1 MYRNYPYNIVLAS
14 ASPRRKELLH
24 QLGFNFTI
32 NVKEVDETPSIE
44 SSPAEVAIRIASKK
58 MDAFCFDCLPDK
70 TLIITADTVV
80 ALDQK
85 ILGKPDSHYDAKLM
99 LQSLS
104 GRSHDVITAVCL
116 KSKSKSFTFFDTTTV
131 VFSEISD
138 SEIDYYIQN
147 FKPFDKSGSYGI
159 QEWIGVGF
167 ISSIEGSYTNVVG
180 LPTEKLRKALIDFID

>member
-32 NVKEVDETPSIE
+32 DVKEVDETPSMEI
-44 SSPAEVAIRIASKK
+44 SPAEVAIRIASKK
-58 MDAFCFDCLPDK
+58 MDAFCFDFLPDN
-70 TLIITADTVV
+70 TLVITADTVV

-85 ILGKPDSHYDAKLM
+85 ILGKPGSHYDAKLM

-116 KSKSKSFTFFDTTTV
+116 KSKSKSFTFFETTTV
-131 VFSEISD
+131 DFAEISD

-147 FKPFDKSGSYGI
+147 FQPFDKAGSYGI

-167 ISSIEGSYTNVVG
+167 ISSIKGSYTNVVG
-180 LPTEKLRKALIDFID
+180 LPTEKLRKALVDFTE